1 MTSRYPYLASPVPRA
16 FAHRGWHI
24 DDLHGME
31 NSLPAFRRAADE
43 GYHHIETDVHA
54 TSDGT
59 LVVHHDDTLDR
70 TTDRTGSIGT
80 LTWSDVRRAKIGGRE
95 PVSRLEDVL
104 EEMPDAHFNVDIK
117 TDAAVEPFLRTI
129 RRCKAFDR
137 VAAASFSARRLAR
150 IRRLGGPQLVQAMDP
165 VSAGVV
171 WASSKIPLVPIG
183 FLAKGAMAQVP
194 LRQGRLNVVSPAF
207 VRRAHRMGAEV
218 HVWTVDDAP
227 TMRTL
232 LDIGVDGII
241 TDRPDILR
249 MVLRE
254 RGAWPHDVTDGA
266 ASPATP
272 HATSSDQADPNP

>member
-1 MTSRYPYLASPVPRA
+1 MTSCYPYLASPVPRA

-31 NSLPAFRRAADE
+31 NSLPAFHRAADE

-54 TSDGT
+54 TSDGVV
-59 LVVHHDDTLDR
+59 VVHHDDTLDR
-70 TTDRTGSIGT
+70 TTDRTGSINT
-80 LTWSDVRRAKIGGRE
+80 LTWSDARRAKIAGRE

-104 EEMPDAHFNVDIK
+104 EELPNAHFNVDIK

-129 RRCKAFDR
+129 RRCNAVDR

-171 WASSKIPLVPIG
+171 WATSKIPLVPIG

-194 LRQGRLNVVSPAF
+194 LRQGRLSVVSPAF

-227 TMRTL
+227 TMRSL

-266 ASPATP
+266 ASPPTP
-272 HATSSDQADPNP
+272 HATSSDQADPSR

>member
-31 NSLPAFRRAADE
+31 NSLPAFRRAAAE

-54 TSDGT
+54 TSDGV
-59 LVVHHDDTLDR
+59 LVVHHDETLDR
-70 TTDRTGSIGT
+70 TTDRGGAVGS
-80 LTWSDVRRAKIGGRE
+80 LRWSEVRGAKIGGTE

-104 EEMPDAHFNVDIK
+104 EELPDAHFNVDIK
-117 TDAAVEPFLRTI
+117 SDAAVEPFLRAV
-129 RRCKAFDR
+129 RRCDAFDR

-150 IRRLGGPQLVQAMDP
+150 VRRLGGPRLVLAMDP

-171 WASSKIPLVPIG
+171 WATSKAPIPLN
-183 FLAKGAMAQVP
+183 FLARGAMAQVP
-194 LRQGRLNVVSPAF
+194 LRHGRVSVVSLAF

-218 HVWTVDDAP
+218 HVWTVDDAA
-227 TMRTL
+227 TMRRL

-241 TDRPDILR
+241 SDRPD
-249 MVLRE
+249 VLRTVLLE
-254 RGAWPHDVTDGA
+254 RGAWQQNSNGQG
-266 ASPATP
+266 ASPPTP
-272 HATSSDQADPNP
+272 RATSSDQAGPSL

>member
-1 MTSRYPYLASPVPRA
+1 MTSRHPYLASPVPRA

-43 GYHHIETDVHA
+43 GYRHIETDVHA
-54 TSDGT
+54 TSDGV
-59 LVVHHDDTLDR
+59 LVVHHDPTLDR
-70 TTDRTGSIGT
+70 TTDRGGSISE
-80 LTWSDVRRAKIGGRE
+80 LTWSEARRAKIGGAE

-104 EEMPDAHFNVDIK
+104 EELPNAHFNVDVK

-129 RRCKAFDR
+129 RRCKAVDR

-150 IRRLGGPQLVQAMDP
+150 IRRFGGPQLVQAMDP

-171 WASSKIPLVPIG
+171 WATSKVPLVPLG
-183 FLAKGAMAQVP
+183 FLARGTMAQVP
-194 LRQGRLNVVSPAF
+194 LRQGRLTVVSPAF

-227 TMRTL
+227 TMRKL

-249 MVLRE
+249 TVLRE
-254 RGAWPHDVTDGA
+254 RGAWPHDATDEA
-266 ASPATP
+266 ASPPTP
-272 HATSSDQADPNP
+272 RATSSDQADPSP

>member
-31 NSLPAFRRAADE
+31 NSLPAFRRAAAE

-54 TSDGT
+54 TSDGV
-59 LVVHHDDTLDR
+59 LVVHHDETLDR
-70 TTDRTGSIGT
+70 TTDRGGAVGS
-80 LTWSDVRRAKIGGRE
+80 LRWSEVRGAKIGGTE

-104 EEMPDAHFNVDIK
+104 EELPDAHFNVDIK
-117 TDAAVEPFLRTI
+117 SDAAVEPFLRTI
-129 RRCKAFDR
+129 RRCDAFDR

-150 IRRLGGPQLVQAMDP
+150 VRKLGGPRLVLAMDP

-171 WASSKIPLVPIG
+171 WATSRAPIPLD
-183 FLAKGAMAQVP
+183 FLARGVMAQVP
-194 LRQGRLNVVSPAF
+194 LRHGRVSVVSPAF

-218 HVWTVDDAP
+218 HVWTVDDAA
-227 TMRTL
+227 TMRRL

-241 TDRPDILR
+241 SDRPD
-249 MVLRE
+249 VLRTVLLE
-254 RGAWPHDVTDGA
+254 RGAWQQNSNGQG
-266 ASPATP
+266 ASPPTP
-272 HATSSDQADPNP
+272 HATSADQAGPNL

>member
-1 MTSRYPYLASPVPRA
+1 MTSPYPYLASPVPRA

-31 NSLPAFRRAADE
+31 NSLPAFRRATDE

-54 TSDGT
+54 TSDGV

-70 TTDRTGSIGT
+70 TTDWRGSINA
-80 LTWSDVRRAKIGGRE
+80 LTWSEVRRAKIAGRE

-104 EEMPDAHFNVDIK
+104 EELPDAHFNVDIK

-129 RRCKAFDR
+129 RRANAFDR
-137 VAAASFSARRLAR
+137 VAAASFSARRLAK

-171 WASSKIPLVPIG
+171 WATSKIPLVPLG

-194 LRQGRLNVVSPAF
+194 LRQGRLTVVSPAF

-227 TMRTL
+227 TMRKL

-249 MVLRE
+249 IVLRE

-272 HATSSDQADPNP
+272 HATSSDQAGPNP